1 MRQSAPMKIMSSGIS
16 VFFIQNERLRSKL
29 LTKIN
34 YLANGLAS
42 GDFGPT
48 KQQREVQALLKQQ
61 LAEQKQRMDE
71 VLKQDLPAFNK
82 VLADNNV
89 KIVIKP

>member
-1 MRQSAPMKIMSSGIS
+1 M
-16 VFFIQNERLRSKL
+16 
-29 LTKIN
+29 
-34 YLANGLAS
+34 
-42 GDFGPT
+42 
-48 KQQREVQALLKQQ
+48 QALLKQQ